1 MRNISFSIT
10 LQAFHDGTKDVT
22 RRLGWKNLKP
32 GDHLM
37 AVEKAQGLKKG
48 EHVVKIGEIVVV
60 SSVWEQLNC
69 IEYSNYRDDDTKTYG
84 LNKAT
89 YQIRKET
96 VREGFPAATPESFV
110 KMFCKFN
117 GCTPDTIVN
126 RIVFVRLP

>member
-22 RRLGWKNLKP
+22 RRYPSWKNLKP

-48 EHVVKIGEIVVV
+48 EHVVKISEIVIVNCAP
-60 SSVWEQLNC
+60 EQLRC
-69 IEYSNYRDDDTKTYG
+69 IEYSSYRDDDTKPG
-84 LNKAT
+84 G
-89 YQIRKET
+89 IRKET
-96 VREGFPAATPESFV
+96 LREGFPLMTPESFV

-117 GCTPDTIVN
+117 KCTPETIVN
-126 RIVFVRLP
+126 RIVFRRVQ